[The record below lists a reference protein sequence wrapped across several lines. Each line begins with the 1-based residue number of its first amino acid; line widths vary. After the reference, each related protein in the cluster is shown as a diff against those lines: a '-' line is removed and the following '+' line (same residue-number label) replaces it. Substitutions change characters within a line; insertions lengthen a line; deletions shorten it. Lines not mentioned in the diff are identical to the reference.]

1 MEGVAK
7 MKRMTNGA
15 MRCVGVATVL
25 VAGLVLPGNAQEPV
39 RRITAGQFV
48 VCPQGLEQ
56 GSLGIIGLDCVG
68 ECTLTIK
75 GEGKERTWF
84 FSSEPKILGVD
95 PTGPAHGIL
104 QGGDFLVAIDGVLIT
119 SREGGR
125 RYANLVP
132 GEEVDV
138 RYRRGRAGRVQEAKI
153 LVASDCLDAP
163 LPPVGV
169 VARVVPPGI
178 PLVADSVLVHAD
190 SVRMAA
196 AVAVAPNI
204 AIGVA
209 PQVRVAP
216 EAVVVRVDTAS
227 PVPLAGVLSVAPN
240 VSGLFG
246 EVTPTGRLG
255 IGFSCTECGTRTDEE
270 TGESVWFFSGALEV
284 TAVNR
289 GGPADDAGIERG
301 DLIKAVEGHPIDSD
315 EGGRA
320 FTDITPGEEVRLT
333 VVKRNGRE
341 VELTVIPEEK
351 APSNILLWGGAV
363 AAPDAPAVAGVA
375 VEPDP
380 PTRAFR
386 GGVRVVP
393 DTVLVAEPVT
403 LPFSDV
409 PMVALPLRWTG
420 SLEGV
425 EVEVRGEPVRIS
437 EMRAARTIV
446 INTDGL
452 WIRIRIPPGG
462 GEPEVEPLTIR

>member
-1 MEGVAK
+1 MV
-7 MKRMTNGA
+7 
-15 MRCVGVATVL
+15 TVL
-25 VAGLVLPGNAQEPV
+25 LAGLALPGNAQEPV
-39 RRITAGQFV
+39 RRITAGKV
-48 VCPQGLEQ
+48 VECPKGMEQ
-56 GSLGIIGLDCVG
+56 GSLGITGLDCVG

-75 GEGKERTWF
+75 GDGRERSWF
-84 FSSEPKILGVD
+84 FSTEPKILGVQED
-95 PTGPAHGIL
+95 GPARGIL
-104 QGGDFLVAIDGVLIT
+104 RAGDFLVAIDGVLIT

-132 GEEVDV
+132 GEEVSV
-138 RYRRGRAGRVQEAKI
+138 RFRRGRAGRVQEAEI
-153 LVASDCLDAP
+153 LVAPGCLDAP
-163 LPPVGV
+163 LPPAGV

-178 PLVADSVLVHAD
+178 PEPEEPYEVVS
-190 SVRMAA
+190 
-196 AVAVAPNI
+196 VAVAPNI

-216 EAVVVRVDTAS
+216 NVKVLRVDTA
-227 PVPLAGVLSVAPN
+227 AGVPKLGVAAVSPN
-240 VSGLFG
+240 VTGLFG
-246 EVTPTGRLG
+246 DITPTGRLG

-289 GGPADDAGIERG
+289 GGPAEDAGIERG

-341 VELTVIPEEK
+341 VEVTVIPEEK
-351 APSNILLWGGAV
+351 APSNILLRGTAL
-363 AAPDAPAVAGVA
+363 ATPDAPAVAGVA

-380 PTRAFR
+380 PTRVFR
-386 GGVRVVP
+386 GRVPVVR

-403 LPFSDV
+403 LPFADV
-409 PMVALPLRWTG
+409 PVVRLPLRWSG

-462 GEPEVEPLTIR
+462 GDPAVEPLIRR

>member
-1 MEGVAK
+1 

-15 MRCVGVATVL
+15 LRCLVMATVL
-25 VAGLVLPGNAQEPV
+25 VAGLALHGNAQEPV
-39 RRITAGQFV
+39 RRITAGQV
-48 VCPQGLEQ
+48 LGCPQGLEQ

-132 GEEVDV
+132 GEEVEV
-138 RYRRGRAGRVQEAKI
+138 RYRRGRAGRVREATV

-163 LPPVGV
+163 LPPAGV

-178 PLVADSVLVHAD
+178 PLAAESLRVHAD
-190 SVRMAA
+190 SVRGVP

-204 AIGVA
+204 SIGVA

-216 EAVVVRVDTAS
+216 EFVVVRVDTAS
-227 PVPLAGVLSVAPN
+227 AVPAGVRQVAPN
-240 VSGLFG
+240 VTGLFG
-246 EVTPTGRLG
+246 DVTPTGRLG

-341 VELTVIPEEK
+341 VEVTVIPEEK
-351 APSNILLWGGAV
+351 VPSNILLRGAAV
-363 AAPDAPAVAGVA
+363 ATPDAPAVAGVA

-380 PTRAFR
+380 PTRVFR
-386 GGVRVVP
+386 GRVPVVR

-409 PMVALPLRWTG
+409 PVVELPLRWTG

-425 EVEVRGEPVRIS
+425 EVEVRGDPVRVS

-452 WIRIRIPPGG
+452 WIRIRIPSGG
-462 GEPEVEPLTIR
+462 GEPEVEPLIRR